1 MGFHEGFQPI
11 RLHSKDYLTVR
22 QMSMRSLVLMSA
34 LLGQIC
40 LWRAAGAQ
48 DRPGTGFYDAGVKA
62 PGVCAASGAN
72 FMTERQVEDLVSE
85 MLDRI
90 GTRNRYIIVSC
101 REVEN
106 CQATIYRGKPYILY
120 NPQFL
125 GAVKSLNFSTTDL
138 RATDKDWQTLT
149 ILAHEL
155 GHHINNHLLNPL
167 PDATQRDMELE
178 ADETAGFIIYLMG
191 GPVEK
196 ALQAYATLSEQG
208 TYLHPPRTRRL
219 EAVQKGFASAR
230 QKYPRYRQ
238 DDAEVRQAIRTAVA
252 LHERR
257 KYRESYRILSRDDLK
272 DDAQVQYYLGRM
284 YYFGYVFQRD
294 TEEALRLFRLSA
306 EKGFAIAQN
315 NLGWM
320 HVMGEGVTKDAAEG
334 LRWLRKAAD
343 QGLGISHR
351 NLAIIHQLGL
361 GVRRDPKEAD
371 FWYRK
376 AAESLQQ
383 EVDRGGWPEMTF
395 LGEMFLKG
403 LGIPRDSIRAM
414 RLFARSA
421 DSGYT
426 RAMVFLGDAQ
436 LSTKTRRGDSI
447 ALTWYRKAVSL
458 EDPQGQFRLGNMLMS
473 GTGVRPDTT
482 EAVRLFRK
490 SAEGGEP
497 NGMAQLAYAY
507 QMGAGLG
514 KDPEEALRLY
524 RQAADKGN
532 TFAMNSLGYLY
543 ETGSGIAKDIGQS
556 IQWYRMSAER
566 DDPWGQWA
574 LGNRY
579 LRGAGV
585 TKDPVEAL
593 RLCRLAAA
601 QGQENAMAD
610 IGYIFENGLGVGKD
624 AAEAIRWYRR
634 AADNGNVWAREQLVR
649 LKAR

>member
-1 MGFHEGFQPI
+1 M
-11 RLHSKDYLTVR
+11 SKPYL
-22 QMSMRSLVLMSA
+22 A
-34 LLGQIC
+34 LITLFLIQIWLGNDVS
-40 LWRAAGAQ
+40 AQ
-48 DRPGTGFYDAGVKA
+48 DRPGTGFSGSVGKD
-62 PGVCAASGAN
+62 PGVCASSGAN

-106 CQATIYRGKPYILY
+106 CQATLYRGKPYILY

-125 GAVKSLNFSTTDL
+125 GAVKSLNFSTADL

-191 GPVEK
+191 GPMDK
-196 ALQAYATLSEQG
+196 ALQAYATLPEQG
-208 TYLHPPRTRRL
+208 SYLHPPRARRL

-238 DDAEVRQAIRTAVA
+238 DDAEARDAIRTAVA

-320 HVMGEGVTKDAAEG
+320 HVMGEGVPKDATEG
-334 LRWLRKAAD
+334 LKWLRKASD
-343 QGLGISHR
+343 QGLGIGHR
-351 NLAIIHQLGL
+351 NIANLYQLGL
-361 GVRRDPKEAD
+361 GVPRDTKAAD
-371 FWYRK
+371 IWYRK

-383 EVDRGGWPEMTF
+383 AVDRGEWPEMTY
-395 LGEMFLKG
+395 LGEMLLKG

-414 RLFARSA
+414 RLFERSA
-421 DSGYT
+421 DSGYV

-436 LSTKTRRGDSI
+436 LFKDTQRGDSI
-447 ALTWYRKAVSL
+447 ALSWYRKAVAL
-458 EDPQGQFRLGNMLMS
+458 DDPQGQFRLGNMLMS
-473 GTGVRPDTT
+473 GMGIRPDTT
-482 EAVRLFRK
+482 EAIRLFRR

-507 QMGAGLG
+507 QMGVGLG
-514 KDPEEALRLY
+514 KDLAEALRLY

-543 ETGSGIAKDIGQS
+543 ETGSGTAKDMVQS
-556 IQWYRMSAER
+556 THWYRMSAER
-566 DDPWGQWA
+566 DDSWGQWV
-574 LGNRY
+574 LGSRY
-579 LRGAGV
+579 LWGKGV
-585 TKDPVEAL
+585 AADPAEAL
-593 RLCRLAAA
+593 RLFRLSAA
-601 QGQENAMAD
+601 QGQANAMAD
-610 IGYIFENGLGVGKD
+610 IGYIYESGVGVAKD
-624 AAEAIRWYRR
+624 TDEAIRWYRR
-634 AADNGNVWAREQLVR
+634 AADKGNAWAREQLER
-649 LKAR
+649 L

>member
-1 MGFHEGFQPI
+1 
-11 RLHSKDYLTVR
+11 
-22 QMSMRSLVLMSA
+22 MSA

-252 LHERR
+252 LQEIPGVLPHPLARR
-257 KYRESYRILSRDDLK
+257 
-272 DDAQVQYYLGRM
+272 
-284 YYFGYVFQRD
+284 
-294 TEEALRLFRLSA
+294 
-306 EKGFAIAQN
+306 
-315 NLGWM
+315 
-320 HVMGEGVTKDAAEG
+320 
-334 LRWLRKAAD
+334 
-343 QGLGISHR
+343 
-351 NLAIIHQLGL
+351 
-361 GVRRDPKEAD
+361 P
-371 FWYRK
+371 
-376 AAESLQQ
+376 
-383 EVDRGGWPEMTF
+383 
-395 LGEMFLKG
+395 
-403 LGIPRDSIRAM
+403 
-414 RLFARSA
+414 
-421 DSGYT
+421 
-426 RAMVFLGDAQ
+426 
-436 LSTKTRRGDSI
+436 
-447 ALTWYRKAVSL
+447 
-458 EDPQGQFRLGNMLMS
+458 
-473 GTGVRPDTT
+473 
-482 EAVRLFRK
+482 
-490 SAEGGEP
+490 
-497 NGMAQLAYAY
+497 
-507 QMGAGLG
+507 
-514 KDPEEALRLY
+514 
-524 RQAADKGN
+524 
-532 TFAMNSLGYLY
+532 
-543 ETGSGIAKDIGQS
+543 
-556 IQWYRMSAER
+556 
-566 DDPWGQWA
+566 
-574 LGNRY
+574 
-579 LRGAGV
+579 
-585 TKDPVEAL
+585 
-593 RLCRLAAA
+593 
-601 QGQENAMAD
+601 
-610 IGYIFENGLGVGKD
+610 
-624 AAEAIRWYRR
+624 
-634 AADNGNVWAREQLVR
+634 
-649 LKAR
+649 